1 MNEMS
6 YSHVMYRNVVY
17 KEYLDYNVLELGEC
31 AKDFI
36 ELAGS
41 YGLNKDGPLILVYTQ
56 FMKDNQA
63 NVTLMMPV
71 DMPFA
76 PGDDLGF
83 RTYLYIDQMLEG
95 RLKTKQ
101 YEKEEKQVL
110 TEIENFA
117 KLNNLKRVSPY
128 YHIIN
133 EIDDMSWVDIKV
145 KVMEE

>member
-31 AKDFI
+31 TQNFY
-36 ELAGS
+36 ELVGS
-41 YGLNKDGPLILVYTQ
+41 YGLNKNGPLILVYTQ
-56 FMKDNQA
+56 FMKGNQV
-63 NVTLMMPV
+63 NITLMMPV

-95 RLKTKQ
+95 RLKTKH
-101 YEKEEKQVL
+101 YEKEEKKVL

-133 EIDDMSWVDIKV
+133 EFEDMSWVDIKV
-145 KVMEE
+145 KVMEG

>member
-1 MNEMS
+1 
-6 YSHVMYRNVVY
+6 
-17 KEYLDYNVLELGEC
+17 
-31 AKDFI
+31 
-36 ELAGS
+36 
-41 YGLNKDGPLILVYTQ
+41 
-56 FMKDNQA
+56 
-63 NVTLMMPV
+63 
-71 DMPFA
+71 
-76 PGDDLGF
+76 
-83 RTYLYIDQMLEG
+83 MLEG

-117 KLNNLKRVSPY
+117 KLNNFKRVSPY